1 MSAPLHLLNRGRG
14 EYQIPSF
21 HFLSSDKKMK
31 GGWWGT
37 KVRHIAGQWWLS
49 PFTKPQRESAQ
60 ITHSTDKKLVIS
72 IDNSPPP
79 QKKQWG
85 SDYMSPS
92 AWLISV
98 LLHHRIWIIRQTP
111 ASPLFIKT
119 PLKHIQTEN
128 GFILFAGLLLA
139 EKLMCHKSYQNS
151 LLFYPCNNYL
161 NVKIDSIIITDKRR
175 NSMADN
181 KWIHFLCQL
190 GAVTLYMM
198 KHFTEQRINNPVA
211 LTTHSSLY
219 TLCLLRLMVM

>member
-1 MSAPLHLLNRGRG
+1 
-14 EYQIPSF
+14 
-21 HFLSSDKKMK
+21 
-31 GGWWGT
+31 
-37 KVRHIAGQWWLS
+37 
-49 PFTKPQRESAQ
+49 
-60 ITHSTDKKLVIS
+60 
-72 IDNSPPP
+72 
-79 QKKQWG
+79 
-85 SDYMSPS
+85 MSPS

-119 PLKHIQTEN
+119 SLKHIQTEN
-128 GFILFAGLLLA
+128 GFILFAHLLLA

-161 NVKIDSIIITDKRR
+161 SVKIIQWVDSIIIADNRR

-190 GAVTLYMM
+190 GAVKLYMM
-198 KHFTEQRINNPVA
+198 EHFTEQRINNPVA
-211 LTTHSSLY
+211 LTKHSSLY